1 MVNAAETTRTRP
13 VYRPAA
19 DVYETADALAVVLE
33 IPGADPDSIH
43 VAVEKRL
50 LTVTARTNL
59 AVPAGYALA
68 VSEFRPGDY
77 ERSFTLAETIDI
89 DRIEAQLRDGILRL
103 TLPKALPAP
112 AKTISV
118 QAG

>member
-1 MVNAAETTRTRP
+1 MANAAETTRSRP

-19 DVYETADALAVVLE
+19 DVYETADVLTVVLE
-33 IPGADPDSIH
+33 VPGADPDTIH

-59 AVPAGYALA
+59 TVPAGYALA
-68 VSEFRPGDY
+68 VAEFKPGDY
-77 ERSFTLAETIDI
+77 ERAFTLADTIDI

-103 TLPKALPAP
+103 KLPKVLPAP

-118 QAG
+118 KAG